1 MLLGVGASA
10 LPRNVMAGDSAV
22 IVVFAYSFLLRGE
35 RDHDLL
41 HRSTLLGKTT
51 TQPGYRLVDLG
62 PYGAMITGGDQVVVG
77 ELWEVDRE
85 TLRAIDV
92 RKEVP
97 VLFERSRIVTHDGV
111 EAEAYTMPWDR
122 VVGRK
127 RLANGDWKQRFAPK
141 PLQRPR
147 PKWR

>member
-1 MLLGVGASA
+1 MSQAKQ
-10 LPRNVMAGDSAV
+10 D
-22 IVVFAYSFLLRGE
+22 VVVLFAYSSLLRGE
-35 RDHDLL
+35 RDHDLM
-41 HRSTLLGKTT
+41 HRATLLQKTT
-51 TQPGYRLVDLG
+51 TQPGFRLVDLG
-62 PYGAMITGGDQVVVG
+62 PYGAMITGGDKEVVG

-97 VLFERSRIVTHDGV
+97 VLFERTQITTHDGT
-111 EAEAYTMPWDR
+111 EAEAFVMPWDR

-127 RLANGDWKQRFAPK
+127 RLAVGDWKQRFAPK
-141 PLQRPR
+141 PLRRPR